1 MPPSHE
7 ETNWTDGLFLKIV
20 NVIVYFTLLGSN
32 IYAVAGPGPLGG
44 RESYFTPA
52 PYAFG
57 VWGLIH
63 LLLLGTIIYQFTA
76 SGKAV
81 VIDGIGWRF
90 PLLGVLNSIYINLWA
105 HEHYIWAWIFALF
118 VSSTV
123 SHMYYSVK
131 KHHHTENW
139 ADEVFV
145 HLPFGLYHGWTT
157 VLVLLTAFEAFG
169 VDATTTK
176 AGVFTKIF
184 VFLGLLFLESTSA
197 AYAFGTKEGD
207 IAGSVAITWAL
218 FAIFEHQRSSA
229 FIHWSALVFAILSLF
244 WVVKSAYTTF
254 VVRRHGGIIL
264 DEERAP
270 LVPENGN

>member
-1 MPPSHE
+1 MPSFE
-7 ETNWTDGLFLKIV
+7 SWKDSIGLKLV
-20 NVIVYFTLLGSN
+20 NVIVYVLFLGSN
-32 IYAVAGPGPLGG
+32 IYSVAGPGDVFRDA
-44 RESYFTPA
+44 RESYFTPS
-52 PYAFG
+52 PWAFG
-57 VWGLIH
+57 IWSAIH
-63 LLLLGTIIYQFTA
+63 LLLLGYIVYQFFDG
-76 SGKAV
+76 GKAV
-81 VIDGIGWRF
+81 IVDGVGWRF
-90 PLLGVLNSIYINLWA
+90 PLLVVLNSIYVNLWS
-105 HEHYIWAWIFALF
+105 HRHYVLAFIFALF
-118 VSSTV
+118 VSSAV
-123 SHMYYSVK
+123 SHIYYVVK
-131 KHHHTENW
+131 KFHRSESLG
-139 ADEVFV
+139 DELFV

-169 VDATTTK
+169 VDATTSR

-218 FAIFEHQRSSA
+218 FAIFDHQRSSH

-254 VVRRHGGIIL
+254 VVRRQGGIIL

-270 LVPENGN
+270 LVADGN